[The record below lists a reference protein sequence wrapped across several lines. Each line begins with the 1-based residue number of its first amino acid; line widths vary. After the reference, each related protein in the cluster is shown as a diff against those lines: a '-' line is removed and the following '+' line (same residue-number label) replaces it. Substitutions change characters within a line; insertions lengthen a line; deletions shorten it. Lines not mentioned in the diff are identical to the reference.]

1 MAVAIQ
7 EDNGLVKA
15 VFFDMGGT
23 LSTQEPSREN
33 VVQDYLRSK
42 GYNCDLQRI
51 RAAYLAADLSYC
63 DWAASTPLEKR
74 TPAAYQRL
82 LQHYHRTF
90 LHHLA
95 VSGDGWQ
102 EEMIA
107 LFQANVK
114 RRHNVLYPDVQATLA
129 ALRDAGLRLGIVS
142 NWDLSLDDHIRE
154 LGLAPYLNVVVGSQA
169 VGSEKPQARIF
180 QIALA
185 QVGVTAPEALHVGDI
200 YTADVVGARAAG
212 LVPVLIDRY
221 DLQPQADCLRVRSL
235 EELPAI
241 IAAGLSL

>member
-1 MAVAIQ
+1 M
-7 EDNGLVKA
+7 
-15 VFFDMGGT
+15 
-23 LSTQEPSREN
+23 
-33 VVQDYLRSK
+33 
-42 GYNCDLQRI
+42 
-51 RAAYLAADLSYC
+51 
-63 DWAASTPLEKR
+63 
-74 TPAAYQRL
+74 
-82 LQHYHRTF
+82 
-90 LHHLA
+90 
-95 VSGDGWQ
+95 
-102 EEMIA
+102 
-107 LFQANVK
+107 
-114 RRHNVLYPDVQATLA
+114 
-129 ALRDAGLRLGIVS
+129 S

-185 QVGVTAPEALHVGDI
+185 QVGVTAAEALHVGDI
-200 YTADVVGARAAG
+200 YTADVLGARAAG